1 VDEFAELVVVA
12 GQTEAED
19 IVKALGAAGIT
30 AFFRA
35 TAGPQ
40 EMFRVM
46 VVASAIEEAGEVVG
60 MLQSCECDQEVSGDE
75 AENHRR
81 TPRRAH
87 HTGIVE

>member
-1 VDEFAELVVVA
+1 MDEFAEVVVVA

-35 TAGPQ
+35 AAGPQ

-46 VVASAIEEAGEVVG
+46 VVASAIAEAREVAG

-75 AENHRR
+75 SE
-81 TPRRAH
+81 AH
-87 HTGIVE
+87 GQAARHARHKGTIE